1 MTVETPDIKVTK
13 VSEEPGAANLRIEVP
28 VERVQA
34 AETKAAQQYQK
45 RARLKGFRKGKA
57 PLGVVR
63 KHYSEAIREDVLRR
77 LVTDSW
83 KLAVEQET
91 LKPLADPRIRDLKTE
106 DGQPWSFEMV
116 VEVKP
121 EITLERLGN
130 FTLER
135 KVPPVTDP
143 MVREQI
149 DELRK
154 QKAPW
159 APIENEQPKLGDLVS
174 VSVAT
179 VTDGERGEPG
189 QYQIVLGDGQ
199 AIPELEELILT
210 LKTGEEK
217 EGPVRYPDDFPD
229 ESKRGQ
235 IRTVHAVVHEVKR
248 QTLPEVD
255 DAFARELGDF
265 ESVADLEKA
274 VREDLESA
282 AKREADANVR
292 RQLMDQ
298 IVASNGLEAPRPLV
312 QRVLSAYAQG
322 YGVADEGL
330 EAFAHEFRPIAER
343 QVLRDLVIDKV
354 ADQQSLYAS
363 DEDVEKHVAELAQR
377 RGADPIQLR
386 ASLQKNDRLK
396 EIQRN
401 LTEERVFEFLL
412 GQSKIKDA

>member
-1 MTVETPDIKVTK
+1 
-13 VSEEPGAANLRIEVP
+13 
-28 VERVQA
+28 
-34 AETKAAQQYQK
+34 
-45 RARLKGFRKGKA
+45 
-57 PLGVVR
+57 
-63 KHYSEAIREDVLRR
+63 
-77 LVTDSW
+77 
-83 KLAVEQET
+83 
-91 LKPLADPRIRDLKTE
+91 
-106 DGQPWSFEMV
+106 MV